1 MAGAV
6 AGPWHDP
13 VVDVRTSVLVLFV
26 AVFALLWLRARSA
39 VGRANAR
46 RGVRAR
52 RAEHEAEDLLA
63 REGYEVLDR
72 QVTREWPVDVD
83 GERHLARVRADLLV
97 SRDGYDYI
105 AEVKTGADATRPTF
119 PSTRRQMLEY
129 LLAFDVDGVLL
140 VDMDRRVVRSVEF
153 PRLDIEG

>member
-1 MAGAV
+1 M
-6 AGPWHDP
+6 DL
-13 VVDVRTSVLVLFV
+13 RTLVLVLFV
-26 AVFALLWLRARSA
+26 AIFALLWLRARSA

-46 RGVRAR
+46 RGARAR
-52 RAEHEAEDLLA
+52 RAEHDAEELLA
-63 REGYEVLDR
+63 REGYAVLER

-83 GERHLARVRADLLV
+83 GERHVARVRADLLV
-97 SRDGYDYI
+97 SRDGYEYI

-119 PSTRRQMLEY
+119 PSTRRQVREY

-140 VDMDRRVVRSVEF
+140 VDMDRGVVRSVDF

>member
-1 MAGAV
+1 M
-6 AGPWHDP
+6 
-13 VVDVRTSVLVLFV
+13 VLAAFGVI
-26 AVFALLWLRARSA
+26 FALLWLRARSA
-39 VGRANAR
+39 VGRANVR

-52 RAEHEAEDLLA
+52 RAEHDAEEFLA
-63 REGYEVLDR
+63 GEGYEVLDR

-83 GERHLARVRADLLV
+83 GERHLAWVRADLLV
-97 SRDGYDYI
+97 SRDGLEYI

-140 VDMDRRVVRSVEF
+140 VDMDRGVVRSVDF
-153 PRLDIEG
+153 PRLDIEA